1 MYKFTDMT
9 VKHKLDLFDKL
20 VLPVLSYG
28 SDVWGFNH
36 GCAHLQHCKYLSGVE
51 KCTQNKFVY
60 SDLGRKLLQCR
71 LILIHFVLLSFG
83 LK

>member
-36 GCAHLQHCKYLSGVE
+36 GCAHLQHCKKYIKTVYHVLRNAMLD
-51 KCTQNKFVY
+51 KTTCTNWCSLLKHVLQ
-60 SDLGRKLLQCR
+60 SLG
-71 LILIHFVLLSFG
+71 F
-83 LK
+83 